1 MLRKRPF
8 LLLTGIALFLSA
20 CLLLAGHILS
30 QPDEPVTIA
39 TVEYG
44 QKYWGTGISYTRIIE
59 LQHSGEHNGTL
70 ITTYECAT
78 SGLRKEK
85 PGYNIHVSR
94 DGGSG
99 WEFVTT
105 VRDQTPGL
113 QSEFNPFL
121 YELPQPVGDMPAGT
135 LLLAGLS
142 IDAAHDTSTVIQLYR
157 SHDAGRTWAL
167 YTSVAE
173 GSGIGAGIWEPWLMV
188 LPDGRL
194 ACYYSDGTEWKNHSQ
209 KLVMKISEDGLH
221 WGEAINVVALEDRLL
236 RPGMITIARM
246 NNSCFLMTYEIC
258 NEANPDSGNAVHY
271 RFSQDGIHWGDVTD
285 PGTRLV
291 TGDGAVPGSA
301 PYVAY
306 VPGYGTDGLLL
317 VTSVFQTP
325 AQSRGNIV
333 YVNDRLG
340 DPCAWRAWFLPHEY
354 ANSIGGYSH
363 AVFAAQDG
371 LTAYFVNNIPDP
383 AAAEEGYT
391 KMILSRYRF
400 DASFIMPE

>member
-1 MLRKRPF
+1 MSRYVTNFESLLLKEFPSNGMTKPLNAIISVAIFPVIFPLQRKEAQLTATRWDLHRRWSGLFLISFAGMGKIHYNRRIFMKRKDEHTMLRKRPF

-194 ACYYSDGTEWKNHSQ
+194 
-209 KLVMKISEDGLH
+209 
-221 WGEAINVVALEDRLL
+221 
-236 RPGMITIARM
+236 P
-246 NNSCFLMTYEIC
+246 
-258 NEANPDSGNAVHY
+258 
-271 RFSQDGIHWGDVTD
+271 
-285 PGTRLV
+285 
-291 TGDGAVPGSA
+291 
-301 PYVAY
+301 
-306 VPGYGTDGLLL
+306 
-317 VTSVFQTP
+317 
-325 AQSRGNIV
+325 
-333 YVNDRLG
+333 
-340 DPCAWRAWFLPHEY
+340 
-354 ANSIGGYSH
+354 
-363 AVFAAQDG
+363 
-371 LTAYFVNNIPDP
+371 
-383 AAAEEGYT
+383 
-391 KMILSRYRF
+391 
-400 DASFIMPE
+400 